1 MEPSDAKTMPGNAR
15 RPSQKCK
22 VDLLA
27 RRLAASQDDPFL
39 AELKMRRF
47 GSTLAIIVAGLATT
61 LMAPAARADVSPDRA
76 AAEALAVTA
85 LALVQKGE
93 ILAGCAKFAAST
105 QIEPTARRFLN
116 LADCQLKAGL
126 TATAWLSFVEARE
139 RAERNGD
146 RELSRSARRTIEQL
160 QETLGYIEIVVPE
173 VADLSGLEIRRD
185 GILLPESA
193 RGLAVAVDPGPHRIA
208 VQAPGRRPWSTQLS
222 LGPGSTKVTITVPTL
237 EVDPENPVIDVA
249 EATTED
255 ARLTEDNRLPIRVFG
270 GTALLPPPDPPQPQ
284 PQPQPP
290 DLDVGRTQ
298 RTIAWMLSGVG
309 VVSLGASVG
318 LAIAA
323 HSTKSDLETLCTAG
337 TCPAWAADP
346 LSRYQSQTTA
356 ANVFLGLGI
365 ASIAGA
371 AVVYL
376 TAPSPGGERTLT
388 SSLRVAPVLG
398 QGNAG
403 VLAAGNF

>member
-1 MEPSDAKTMPGNAR
+1 MPAANENAR
-15 RPSQKCK
+15 RSSQKCK
-22 VDLLA
+22 DNLLA
-27 RRLAASQDDPFL
+27 RRLEATQDEPLL

-47 GSTLAIIVAGLATT
+47 GSTLAMIVAGLATT
-61 LMAPAARADVSPDRA
+61 LAAPASRADVSPDRA

-85 LALVQKGE
+85 SALVRKGE
-93 ILAGCAKFAAST
+93 LHAGCAKFAASA
-105 QIEPTARRFLN
+105 QIDPTARRFLN

-139 RAERNGD
+139 RAERIGD

-160 QETLGYIEIVVPE
+160 QDSLGHIEIVVPDI
-173 VADLSGLEIRRD
+173 ADLSGLEIRRD
-185 GILLPESA
+185 GVLLPESA
-193 RGLAVAVDPGPHRIA
+193 RGLAVAVDPGPHQIA

-222 LGPGSTKVTITVPTL
+222 LGPGSTTVTITVPVL
-237 EVDPENPVIDVA
+237 DVDPENPVIDVA
-249 EATTED
+249 EAIPEN
-255 ARLTEDNRLPIRVFG
+255 ARLVEDDRLPIRVFS
-270 GTALLPPPDPPQPQ
+270 GTALPTPDPPAPQ
-284 PQPQPP
+284 PSDP
-290 DLDVGRTQ
+290 DVGRTQ
-298 RTIAWMLSGVG
+298 RTIAWMLGGVG

-323 HSTKSDLETLCTAG
+323 KSTKSDLETLCTAG

-346 LSRYQSQTTA
+346 LSRYQSQATA

-365 ASIAGA
+365 ASLAGA

-376 TAPSPGGERTLT
+376 TAPSPGERTLT